1 MGTLY
6 ENIKRLCDERGISP
20 YTVARELGYSKNTIS
35 VLKSGKG
42 KSMTAPKL
50 QAFADYFGITVDEL
64 LNPDIKKDP
73 AEDEV
78 DLQEEIAKLKKRTE
92 GSSVFF
98 NGKELDLETIA
109 AINASLD
116 VIEKMLEA
124 K

>member
-1 MGTLY
+1 MGNLY
-6 ENIKRLCDERGISP
+6 ENIKSLCDERGITPSK
-20 YTVARELGYSKNTIS
+20 VCVDLGISKNVVS
-35 VLKSGKG
+35 SLKRGRTS
-42 KSMTAPKL
+42 SLSAPKL

>member
-1 MGTLY
+1 MANLY
-6 ENIKRLCDERGISP
+6 ETVTKLCEEKGISGYRMAKECGISP
-20 YTVARELGYSKNTIS
+20 GWLTD
-35 VLKSGKG
+35 LKAGRRKG
-42 KSMTAPKL
+42 ASAETANKI
-50 QAFADYFGITVDEL
+50 ANYFGITVDEL